1 MDMHVFAAIIV
12 VTSAVALILRWMY
25 PDKLRTKESKTF
37 SYELVKEVEKVEITL
52 VSLTVFGVVGL
63 VTTLIKIDGFLQAG
77 FISGSTLGYFFS
89 MRKLHSQ
96 KFPKPTKPEY
106 SPGRLL
112 IGEIGQVVW
121 TVPPGF
127 SYGLVEFNIG
137 RHSVLCEAQSES
149 DADEWIDTGR
159 TILVVEAVEHRV
171 VVKLLDEP

>member
-1 MDMHVFAAIIV
+1 MDMHAFTAIIV
-12 VTSAVALILRWMY
+12 LTSAVALILRWMH

-96 KFPKPTKPEY
+96 KFPKLTKPEY
-106 SPGRLL
+106 LPGHL

-127 SYGLVEFNIG
+127 SYGLAEINIG
-137 RHSVLCEAQSES
+137 CRSVLYEAQSES

-159 TILVVEAVEHRV
+159 TVLVVEAVRHRV